1 MAEPAP
7 APKLLADM
15 GGTNA
20 RFALL
25 GEDGKITR
33 FETLACGEY
42 PGPAAAAAAYLQS
55 LGLAAAPMEA
65 AFAVAAPVPLQ
76 KADDSDSV
84 TLTNRAWSLSVAE
97 TKDCLSLVRLH
108 VVNDFTAIALALPHL
123 KTSDLEQVG
132 GGTAQEGGVK
142 AVLGPG
148 TGLGVSGLVP
158 SSSSSPSPSRNW
170 TPLASEGGHA
180 TMAAAND
187 RESAVLAVLR
197 GKLGHVSAER
207 LLSGPG
213 LVAIAG
219 ALAQLENQPDPDEPP
234 AKTPDEITRRGLSGE
249 DGLCAE
255 ALDMFCAMLGTVAAD
270 LALTLGARGGIY
282 IGGGIVPRLGPAFAT
297 SSFRARFEDKGR
309 YSDYLAGVPSWV
321 ITRDVPAFEGLKAL
335 LLRG

>member
-1 MAEPAP
+1 MAELAP
-7 APKLLADM
+7 APKLLADI

-25 GEDGKITR
+25 GEDGEITR
-33 FETLACGEY
+33 FETLACGDY

-76 KADDSDSV
+76 EAGDSV

-97 TKDCLSLVRLH
+97 TKDHLSLARLH

-123 KTSDLEQVG
+123 ETSDMEQVG

-158 SSSSSPSPSRNW
+158 SSSSSPSPSGSW

-219 ALAQLENQPDPDEPP
+219 ALAQLENQPDPDETP

-297 SSFRARFEDKGR
+297 SPFRARFEDKGR

-321 ITRDVPAFEGLKAL
+321 ITRDVPAFAGLKAL
-335 LLRG
+335 LLQG